1 MKRRELCM
9 NIFGSLGGRL
19 QALNLE
25 QRVHGEKGAQIH
37 STEID
42 DCVG

>member
-25 QRVHGEKGAQIH
+25 QRFI
-37 STEID
+37 SI
-42 DCVG
+42 